1 MMKSRKREYWIVQL
15 LFAVFL
21 LMPIAAL
28 AQESN
33 TQSVR
38 DPDILHD
45 VALSFVT
52 STDGFSADLERAWRG
67 RALCASDPR
76 SPFITRGALLSSG
89 ECGSVPDGTGSWAKL
104 KAFSCPHLN
113 PEVTSP
119 AFRLQNG
126 RSYHVY

>member
-38 DPDILHD
+38 ATPEAHSL
-45 VALSFVT
+45 L
-52 STDGFSADLERAWRG
+52 
-67 RALCASDPR
+67 
-76 SPFITRGALLSSG
+76 GAL
-89 ECGSVPDGTGSWAKL
+89 
-104 KAFSCPHLN
+104 
-113 PEVTSP
+113 
-119 AFRLQNG
+119 
-126 RSYHVY
+126 Y